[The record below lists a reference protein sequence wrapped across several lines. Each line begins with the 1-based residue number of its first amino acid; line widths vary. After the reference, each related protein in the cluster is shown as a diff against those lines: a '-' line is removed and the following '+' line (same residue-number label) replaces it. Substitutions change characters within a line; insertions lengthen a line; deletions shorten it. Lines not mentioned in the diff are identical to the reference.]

1 MVGSPQIINCIVST
15 VTGVESSFVMIN
27 WGSILTDSRVTISP
41 TTSSDNVYTS
51 SFQFTY
57 LMEGDESTYTCNVMI
72 LDTNGTQSVELS
84 ALLS

>member
-1 MVGSPQIINCIVST
+1 MGSPQVINCTVST
-15 VTGVESSFVMIN
+15 VSGVESSSVMIN

-41 TTSSDNVYTS
+41 TTSSGNIYTS
-51 SFQFTY
+51 SLQFTY

-72 LDTNGTQSVELS
+72 LDTNGTQSVELD